1 MGKPAEMAVV
11 GSRSFRL
18 LFELYYESVLNQ
30 QKEMTKK
37 EKNKYYVGG
46 SSSRCCRV
54 SIASHT
60 RRFNFSHFHP
70 PCLLIYT
77 KQRNKSRKDSIN
89 VKKKK
94 IEKTIRQTYNIHPQM
109 GIPPL
114 TTAVHCVCDS
124 FQFGF
129 FLERRGRPIGR
140 NGGLRQRQPCHRSGR
155 QRSARLPSSGLKKKQ
170 FPKLRQVIKFF
181 SFSVSRFT
189 PGKPSAGLLRQDL
202 PFGYRLSRWQNRARL
217 LLQRVY
223 TTSYNVV
230 C

>member
-1 MGKPAEMAVV
+1 
-11 GSRSFRL
+11 
-18 LFELYYESVLNQ
+18 
-30 QKEMTKK
+30 MTKK

-170 FPKLRQVIKFF
+170 FPKLRQVIKTFF
-181 SFSVSRFT
+181 LFRFHVSHQVNHPQACYAKICRSDIDCLGGKTERVCCYNGYTQLAIMSFVRDGNNTKNPKFEYSR
-189 PGKPSAGLLRQDL
+189 
-202 PFGYRLSRWQNRARL
+202 
-217 LLQRVY
+217 
-223 TTSYNVV
+223 
-230 C
+230 

>member
-1 MGKPAEMAVV
+1 LHAFAFLVCCFVNFALMGKPAETAVV

-94 IEKTIRQTYNIHPQM
+94 IEKNIRRNIHPQM
-109 GIPPL
+109 GVPPL
-114 TTAVHCVCDS
+114 TKAVHCVCDS

-129 FLERRGRPIGR
+129 FRASRTTYRPKWRITSTTT
-140 NGGLRQRQPCHRSGR
+140 L
-155 QRSARLPSSGLKKKQ
+155 SSKW
-170 FPKLRQVIKFF
+170 
-181 SFSVSRFT
+181 T
-189 PGKPSAGLLRQDL
+189 TAECPSA
-202 PFGYRLSRWQNRARL
+202 
-217 LLQRVY
+217 LQWSEKETISQV
-223 TTSYNVV
+223 TPSY
-230 C
+230 